1 MQFRARLN
9 QISHIH
15 RTWRG
20 SGAPTGMLSGVVFR
34 WTPGNLYLSDV
45 LSADE
50 VAALQAQPHVTLEAT
65 GAATPQPFRDPFSE
79 PDEPEPV
86 RLAPAAFRR
95 KSRA

>member
-9 QISHIH
+9 RISHIH

-20 SGAPTGMLSGVVFR
+20 SAAPTGMLSGVVFR
-34 WTPGNLYLSDV
+34 WAPGHLYFSDV
-45 LSADE
+45 LDANQI
-50 VAALQAQPHVTLEAT
+50 VAMQAQPHVTLEAT
-65 GAATPQPFRDPFSE
+65 EAVPQTFRDPFTE

-86 RLAPAAFRR
+86 KLAPAAFRR